1 MKINIYLL
9 SVIVLLLTSCY
20 PSDVIKEI
28 NDLEFR
34 DYLIRE
40 FDANQDHKLTKDE
53 AMLITQLIVSSS
65 VKSAQGIEYFE
76 NLEEYIENCGDMT
89 SLDLSK
95 NSKLQKVDCMNMH
108 QLSYLKVPKNI
119 ETILM
124 VRTALKE
131 LKLGNMP
138 FLLHI
143 VCEESNLV
151 TLEISDRPCVV
162 SVNCNYSELTEIDLD
177 KFPALEEL
185 YCSHNNLTTIDV
197 SKNPN
202 LKRLCCKGN
211 KNLKEIICKKGQVIK
226 GITHDVDYEYDID
239 RGVNVKFV
247 D

>member
-34 DYLIRE
+34 NYLIRN

-53 AMLITQLIVSSS
+53 AMLITQLIVPSS
-65 VKSAQGIEYFE
+65 VKSVQGIEYFE
-76 NLEEYIENCGDMT
+76 NLEEYIENFGDMT

-124 VRTALKE
+124 TRTALKE

-138 FLLHI
+138 FLSHI
-143 VCEESNLV
+143 YCPKNELE
-151 TLEISDRPCVV
+151 TLEIDKGLCVV
-162 SVNCNYSELTEIDLD
+162 IVNCNYNELTEIDLG
-177 KFPALEEL
+177 KFPNLEEL
-185 YCSHNNLTTIDV
+185 YCEYNNLTTIDI

-202 LKRLCCKGN
+202 LKRLGCKGN
-211 KNLKEIICKKGQVIK
+211 KNLKEIICKKGQMIK